1 VVCLPIEIKAL
12 CMHIKIDNKL
22 PAGFS
27 NFNVMQKIEKT

>member
-1 VVCLPIEIKAL
+1 
-12 CMHIKIDNKL
+12 MHIKIDNKL